1 MQATPETKMSR
12 NISTGWDDEVN
23 MFVEM
28 GFTAAQAHDAL
39 KVCGGNVD
47 DAYDFLCSKTGAV
60 SSSHI
65 ETQTAAKS
73 FSSVKAT
80 GQSDARAVRTPRPP
94 QSNTRPA
101 GTTVP
106 VGGGAYYDIA
116 DAVFLSLS
124 CLSSLLGQD

>member
-1 MQATPETKMSR
+1 MQATPETRISH

-60 SSSHI
+60 SSSQV

-73 FSSVKAT
+73 FSTVKAT
-80 GQSDARAVRTPRPP
+80 GQSNVRAVRTPRPP
-94 QSNTRPA
+94 QSNTRP
-101 GTTVP
+101 
-106 VGGGAYYDIA
+106 GAFLLLEVALQILI
-116 DAVFLSLS
+116 LSLS
-124 CLSSLLGQD
+124 PNTAPC